1 MQYHYGY
8 SNIIGGGKVVADKI
22 RMLRERSGMTQSDLA
37 RRLGI
42 TRSSVNAW
50 EMGLSIPSTQYIVE
64 LAEIFKV
71 STDYLLDVEK
81 TATIRIDGLSQKE
94 VGMISE
100 LISHFR
106 SKKGWWPAPVK
117 REKCLSAK
125 MDLEQMERA
134 SSLLEEAFFIMWVI
148 QSATAKRKQ
157 INKFYNFY

>member
-1 MQYHYGY
+1 M
-8 SNIIGGGKVVADKI
+8 VADKI

-106 SKKGWWPAPVK
+106 SKKG
-117 REKCLSAK
+117 
-125 MDLEQMERA
+125 
-134 SSLLEEAFFIMWVI
+134 
-148 QSATAKRKQ
+148 
-157 INKFYNFY
+157 